1 MLYELRIYSMHPGR
15 MDAIH
20 QRFSDHTLGI
30 FKRLGMKVCDFW
42 VDQDGNNKL
51 YYLMEFSD
59 MNERKHQWDAFKHD
73 PEWIEVKRKSEE
85 SGPIVEKIEEIF
97 MKRADYFV
105 R

>member
-1 MLYELRIYSMHPGR
+1 MLYELRIYTVHPGR
-15 MDAIH
+15 LDAIH
-20 QRFSDHTLGI
+20 QRFSNHTLRI

-42 VDQDGNNKL
+42 ADEEGNSKL

-59 MNERKHQWDAFKHD
+59 MDERNQQWGTFKHD
-73 PEWIEVKRKSEE
+73 PEWIEAKRKSEE

>member
-1 MLYELRIYSMHPGR
+1 MLYELRIYTMHPGR

-20 QRFSDHTLGI
+20 QRFSNHTLHI

-42 VDQDGNNKL
+42 ADAEGNSKL
-51 YYLMEFSD
+51 YYLMEFTD
-59 MNERKHQWDAFKHD
+59 MDERNQKWHAFKHD
-73 PEWIEVKRKSEE
+73 PEWIEVKSKSQE

-105 R
+105 S

>member
-1 MLYELRIYSMHPGR
+1 MLYELRIYSMYPGR

-51 YYLMEFSD
+51 YYLMEYRD
-59 MNERKHQWDAFKHD
+59 RNERKRQWDSFKLD
-73 PEWIEVKRKSEE
+73 AEWIEVKRKSEE

-97 MKRADYFV
+97 MKRADYLV